1 MLLLFFNLWVL
12 LINSISIFRMNSI
25 EKICVQNQLLDINS
39 KLFNIFDEKN
49 IGFVNLIDLI
59 VFLKGQFHYVEES
72 VKNITNNNNI
82 LKDNSMININ
92 QFNEITINFLN
103 NSAHLFWISF
113 SNKENSNHYDK
124 FCDFF
129 GTPDYIKEKYGVDIC
144 FTYEKSESLII
155 KNYIETCE
163 SYINMLRN
171 I

>member
-1 MLLLFFNLWVL
+1 M
-12 LINSISIFRMNSI
+12 
-25 EKICVQNQLLDINS
+25 
-39 KLFNIFDEKN
+39 
-49 IGFVNLIDLI
+49 
-59 VFLKGQFHYVEES
+59 KGQFHYVEES

-92 QFNEITINFLN
+92 QFNDITINFLN

-113 SNKENSNHYDK
+113 SNKENSMIMINFAIFRDS
-124 FCDFF
+124 
-129 GTPDYIKEKYGVDIC
+129 DYIKEKYGVDIC

>member
-1 MLLLFFNLWVL
+1 MD
-12 LINSISIFRMNSI
+12 SI
-25 EKICVQNQLLDINS
+25 EKIYVQNQLLDINY

-92 QFNEITINFLN
+92 QFNDITIKFLN

-113 SNKENSNHYDK
+113 SNKD
-124 FCDFF
+124 
-129 GTPDYIKEKYGVDIC
+129 
-144 FTYEKSESLII
+144 
-155 KNYIETCE
+155 
-163 SYINMLRN
+163 
-171 I
+171 